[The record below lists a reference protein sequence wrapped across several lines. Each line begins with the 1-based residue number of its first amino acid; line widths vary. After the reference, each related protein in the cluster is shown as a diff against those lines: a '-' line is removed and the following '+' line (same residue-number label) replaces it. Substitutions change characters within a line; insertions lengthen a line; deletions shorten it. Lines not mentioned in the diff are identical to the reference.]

1 VAFVSRTLVL
11 LVACGVA
18 ACSHVT
24 EPARPNA
31 IVTVEAPTLT
41 ASVISG
47 SRVTWL
53 DFSVP
58 LVIRNTG
65 SVAIT
70 FEFCASRVEARSGD
84 TWRTVWTPIC
94 ALAASSINDIPPGE
108 SRTFNARVVGAV
120 EGVGSPKWT
129 SGGIGGAHRFVAGL
143 ILPGVGGLIPT
154 VASNEF
160 TLSFGQ

>member
-1 VAFVSRTLVL
+1 MAVVSRTLVL
-11 LVACGVA
+11 VVACGLA

-24 EPARPNA
+24 EPSRPNA
-31 IVTVEAPTLT
+31 TVTVEATTLT
-41 ASVISG
+41 ASVIAG
-47 SRVTWL
+47 SNVTWL

-58 LVIRNTG
+58 LTIRNTG
-65 SVAIT
+65 SVPIT
-70 FEFCASRVEARSGD
+70 FAFCASRVEARSGD
-84 TWRTVWTPIC
+84 TWRTVWTPTC
-94 ALAASSINDIPPGE
+94 ALASASINDIPPGE

-120 EGVGSPKWT
+120 EGLGGPKWS
-129 SGGIGGAHRFVAGL
+129 SGDIEGAHRFVAGL